1 MTDESHNGI
10 VESSEL
16 ENNLP
21 PHPDGPDNNGE
32 EEFDSRY
39 VVLGT
44 LIIKNHPDHLV

>member
-16 ENNLP
+16 EKDLP
-21 PHPDGPDNNGE
+21 SHPDGPVNHGE

-39 VVLGT
+39 VATYSSFLMF
-44 LIIKNHPDHLV
+44 DYFF